1 MNGFT
6 PLSIGWKLS
15 NTLLNK
21 SQIKRE
27 ITKEIQN
34 KYLNNDK
41 EKYTSAQRGIYI
53 LIFIC
58 QKQ

>member
-27 ITKEIQN
+27 ITKEI
-34 KYLNNDK
+34 
-41 EKYTSAQRGIYI
+41 
-53 LIFIC
+53 
-58 QKQ
+58 